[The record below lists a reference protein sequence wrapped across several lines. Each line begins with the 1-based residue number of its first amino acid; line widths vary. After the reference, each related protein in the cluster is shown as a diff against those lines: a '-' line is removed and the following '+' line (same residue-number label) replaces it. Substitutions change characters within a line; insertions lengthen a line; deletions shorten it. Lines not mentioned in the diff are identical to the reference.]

1 LCSFASGKITL
12 LTGAADEYLG
22 KNNGIDNMMRPR
34 WRKILHDLFDNKLR
48 TLLVVFSIAVGVFS
62 IGVITGTYV
71 IIKNDMSASYE
82 ANQPMN
88 VEMRTGAFDSG
99 LVDTIKNL
107 RTVKT
112 AEGRRVFNLRV
123 RIPGSNQWTTLDLV
137 AIQDYSQI
145 TVNLLHPIEG
155 SSIPVSKQV
164 LLEKK
169 ALENLNVPIGS
180 ELEFQLADGTLKR
193 MTVAGV
199 VQDQT
204 TAAGDFLA
212 PPLAFISMDTLPFL
226 AQPETYNRLYVIL
239 AQYGSNPAYL
249 NEMAASLKDKVE
261 KNNIV
266 VFRTRTSSSNR
277 HPMASTVEAV
287 LGILGALGVLILF
300 LSSSLIANTLSA
312 LLNQHMRHIGI
323 MKLVGGRQRQVFGMY
338 IVLIL
343 AFGVIALF
351 LAVPL
356 GGQGAYA
363 LAAFIADKLNFTLTG
378 YRIVPLALLIQVI
391 IGLAVPLLVGLLPV
405 LNGSRV
411 SVQRALSNDLTQDE
425 PTRREVT
432 PRPETIVEKYRQRLM
447 GWLARHGIHMPR
459 PLLISLRNT
468 FRRKGRLV
476 LTLFTLTMGGA
487 IFIAVFNV
495 QYTLNQYIEQ
505 IGKYFIAD
513 VTLDFDT
520 PYRLKEIELAG
531 LRVDGV
537 LEVEGWAY
545 ASAEVFDSN
554 HAATGNLAILAPPV
568 DSKLVSPILI
578 SGRWLQPGDEKA
590 IAVSESILGLLPGL
604 KPGDSIHL
612 KINGKEAD
620 WVVVGIFQFVNQEGP
635 IAYGTYEYISR
646 LTHMANRSFS
656 YRVVTADHSPANQL
670 AMSEKLDAYYRSQG
684 FHLREARTGLS
695 TLKTASESL
704 NILVVFL
711 MIMALLTASV
721 GSMGLA
727 GSMSMNVL
735 ERTREIGIMRSIGA
749 GNRAIMTMV
758 IVEGMLIG
766 SLSWLIGM
774 LVSFPITFMLS
785 RIISLA
791 IFQSPIPLH
800 FTFEGFG
807 LWLLVVLVLSAI
819 ASLLPARNA
828 ARLTIREVLAYE

>member
-1 LCSFASGKITL
+1 
-12 LTGAADEYLG
+12 
-22 KNNGIDNMMRPR
+22 MMRPR
-34 WRKILHDLFDNKLR
+34 WRKIFHDLIDNKMR

-62 IGVITGTYV
+62 IGVIAGTYV
-71 IIKNDMSASYE
+71 IISNDMSASYA

-88 VEMRTGAFDSG
+88 VELRTGSFDST
-99 LVDTIKNL
+99 LVDPLQNL
-107 RTVKT
+107 RTVQA

-123 RIPGSNQWTTLDLV
+123 RIPGNKLWTTFDLV
-137 AIQDYSQI
+137 AIQDYSNI
-145 TVNLLHPIEG
+145 EINLLRPLQG
-155 SSIPVSKQV
+155 SSIPASKQV

-180 ELEFQLADGTLKR
+180 ELEFQLANGTLKK
-193 MTVAGV
+193 MTVAGI

-204 TAAGDFLA
+204 SGAGDFLA
-212 PPLAFISMDTLPFL
+212 PPLAFISMDTLKYL
-226 AQPETYNRLYVIL
+226 AQPESFNRMYVIL
-239 AQYGSNPAYL
+239 AQNGDDPSYL
-249 NEMAASLKDKVE
+249 NELAANLKDKVE
-261 KNNIV
+261 KNNV
-266 VFRTRTSSSNR
+266 VVYRTRTARSDR
-277 HPMASTVEAV
+277 HPMASIVEAV
-287 LGILGALGVLILF
+287 IGILGAMGVLILF

-312 LLNQHMRHIGI
+312 LLNQHKRHIGV
-323 MKLVGGRQRQVFGMY
+323 MKLVGGSQGQVFGMY

-343 AFGVIALF
+343 AFGLIALL

-363 LAAFIADKLNFTLTG
+363 LSAFIADKLNFNLTG
-378 YRIVPLALLIQVI
+378 YRIVPFALLIQVV

-411 SVQRALSNDLTQDE
+411 TVQRALSNDLTQD
-425 PTRREVT
+425 TGTKREVS
-432 PRPETIVEKYRQRLM
+432 PRPESAFEKFRQRLM
-447 GWLARHGIHMPR
+447 AGLARRGIHLPR

-468 FRRKGRLV
+468 FRRKGRLA

-495 QYTLNQYIEQ
+495 QFSLNQYIEQ

-520 PYRLKEIELAG
+520 PYRLKDVELAG
-531 LRVDGV
+531 LRVPGV
-537 LEVEGWAY
+537 QAVEGWAY
-545 ASAEVFDSN
+545 ASAEVFNND
-554 HAATGNLAILAPPV
+554 HTAAGNVTILAPPV
-568 DSKLVSPILI
+568 ESRLVEPILV
-578 SGRWLQPGDEKA
+578 SGRWLQPGDERA
-590 IAVSESILGLLPGL
+590 IAVSESILGLFPDL
-604 KPGDSIHL
+604 KPGDNLHL

-620 WVVVGIFQFVNQEGP
+620 WIVVGLFQFVNQEGT

-656 YRVVTADHSPANQL
+656 FRVVTTDHSPEYQQAI
-670 AMSEKLDAYYRSQG
+670 SEELDAYYRSQG

-704 NILVVFL
+704 NILVIFL
-711 MIMALLTASV
+711 LIMAVLTALV

-749 GNRAIMTMV
+749 GNRAITSMV
-758 IVEGMLIG
+758 IVEGVLIG
-766 SLSWLIGM
+766 SISWLIGV
-774 LVSFPITFMLS
+774 LVSFPITYMLS
-785 RIISLA
+785 SIISVA
-791 IFQSPIPLH
+791 IFQSPIPVH

-807 LWLLVVLVLSAI
+807 MWLLLVLALSVV